1 MIELRV
7 LRSVPN
13 YDPTAAP
20 ENDAYEAFRAALV
33 TAVGAEINPC
43 WTLRKGDLYI
53 LLNDGATSEQQN
65 AALQVGLTHDFTQRT
80 AAQTARAARRANIA
94 AIRNE
99 ADTLAGEI
107 TSDLAILQGTPT
119 NAQILQAVIRLCQR
133 QRKLVRGLE
142 MVAVD
147 VVN

>member
-1 MIELRV
+1 MIEIRV
-7 LRSVPN
+7 QRSVPAYN
-13 YDPTAAP
+13 PAGVPEDDP
-20 ENDAYEAFRAALV
+20 YEAFRAALV
-33 TAVGAEINPC
+33 TAVGAQINPC

-53 LLNDGATSEQQN
+53 LLNDGATAEQQN

-80 AAQTARAARRANIA
+80 AAQTARAARRANIT

-99 ADTLAGEI
+99 ADTLASEI
-107 TSDLAILQGTPT
+107 TSDLAVLQGTPT

-142 MVAVD
+142 YIAVD
-147 VVN
+147 VES

>member
-1 MIELRV
+1 MIEIRV
-7 LRSVPN
+7 QRSVPAYN
-13 YDPTAAP
+13 PAGVPEDDP
-20 ENDAYEAFRAALV
+20 YEAFRAALV
-33 TAVGAEINPC
+33 TAVGAQINPC

-53 LLNDGATSEQQN
+53 LLNDGATAEQQN

-99 ADTLAGEI
+99 ADTLVSEI
-107 TSDLAILQGTPT
+107 TSDLAVLQGSPT